1 MSNYSAYGELLCFL
15 VVSMTFSSLS
25 HPCTAGMGR
34 MPDVRMAIFIGY
46 NVAFAVKV
54 QIFRKAVNALN

>member
-25 HPCTAGMGR
+25 HPCTAGMS
-34 MPDVRMAIFIGY
+34 VVTF
-46 NVAFAVKV
+46 
-54 QIFRKAVNALN
+54 VN